1 MLNSAAILITLA
13 AFFSF
18 LNVRYLRLPRPIG
31 VMVIALLLSLGIV
44 GLGAF
49 GFNGIERYAEFW
61 LSRIDF
67 YDVLMKGM
75 LSLLLFAGALHVNL
89 DELSSRRYAITLLA
103 TVSTVISAS
112 LIGIAAW
119 AVLNGVGIPISLLY
133 SLIFGALI
141 APTDPVAVLGILK
154 SAQAPTSLKI
164 IVTGESLFND
174 GIAVVMFGTLLNIAA
189 GGHDMTATDA
199 LLWFARETAG
209 GIVFGVLIGLLA
221 YRMIRSIDDSQVEV
235 LISLA
240 LVVGGYTLA
249 RHLGVSG
256 PLAMVAAGLLMG
268 KHGRKFA
275 MSNYT
280 QQYVDKFWE
289 MIDEILNVVLFVL
302 IGFEVLALTFTH
314 QYLLAAMLLIPVV
327 LLVRLV
333 CVGIPIQWMRRRLRL
348 DCPHA
353 IKILTWAGVRGGI
366 SVALALSLPAVPERQ
381 IIVAITYT
389 LVIFSIL
396 VQGLTME
403 RVVKAAV
410 RSHKP
415 RQL

>member
-1 MLNSAAILITLA
+1 
-13 AFFSF
+13 
-18 LNVRYLRLPRPIG
+18 
-31 VMVIALLLSLGIV
+31 
-44 GLGAF
+44 
-49 GFNGIERYAEFW
+49 
-61 LSRIDF
+61 
-67 YDVLMKGM
+67 
-75 LSLLLFAGALHVNL
+75 
-89 DELSSRRYAITLLA
+89 
-103 TVSTVISAS
+103 
-112 LIGIAAW
+112 
-119 AVLNGVGIPISLLY
+119 
-133 SLIFGALI
+133 
-141 APTDPVAVLGILK
+141 
-154 SAQAPTSLKI
+154 
-164 IVTGESLFND
+164 
-174 GIAVVMFGTLLNIAA
+174 MFGTLLNIAV
-189 GGHDMTATDA
+189 GGHNMTAANA
-199 LLWFARETAG
+199 LLWFARETIG
-209 GIVFGVLIGLLA
+209 GITFGLLIGLLA
-221 YRMIRSIDDSQVEV
+221 YSMIRSIDDYQVEV

-249 RHLGVSG
+249 MHLGVSG

-275 MSNYT
+275 ISNYT

-333 CVGIPIQWMRRRLRL
+333 CVGIPIQLMRWRLRL

-366 SVALALSLPAVPERQ
+366 SVALALSLPAVPERE

-389 LVIFSIL
+389 VVVFSIL

-403 RVVKAAV
+403 KVVKAAV
-410 RSHKP
+410 KVP
-415 RQL
+415 

>member
-1 MLNSAAILITLA
+1 
-13 AFFSF
+13 
-18 LNVRYLRLPRPIG
+18 
-31 VMVIALLLSLGIV
+31 
-44 GLGAF
+44 
-49 GFNGIERYAEFW
+49 
-61 LSRIDF
+61 
-67 YDVLMKGM
+67 
-75 LSLLLFAGALHVNL
+75 
-89 DELSSRRYAITLLA
+89 
-103 TVSTVISAS
+103 
-112 LIGIAAW
+112 
-119 AVLNGVGIPISLLY
+119 
-133 SLIFGALI
+133 
-141 APTDPVAVLGILK
+141 
-154 SAQAPTSLKI
+154 
-164 IVTGESLFND
+164 
-174 GIAVVMFGTLLNIAA
+174 
-189 GGHDMTATDA
+189 
-199 LLWFARETAG
+199 
-209 GIVFGVLIGLLA
+209 
-221 YRMIRSIDDSQVEV
+221 
-235 LISLA
+235 
-240 LVVGGYTLA
+240 
-249 RHLGVSG
+249 
-256 PLAMVAAGLLMG
+256 MVAAGLLMG

-366 SVALALSLPAVPERQ
+366 SVALALSLPAVPERE

-403 RVVKAAV
+403 SVVKAAV